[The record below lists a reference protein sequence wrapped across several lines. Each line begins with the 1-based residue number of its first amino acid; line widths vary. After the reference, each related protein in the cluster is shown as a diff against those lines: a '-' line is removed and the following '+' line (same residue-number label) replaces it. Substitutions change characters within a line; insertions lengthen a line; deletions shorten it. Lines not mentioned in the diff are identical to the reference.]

1 MEGLFID
8 FNKRD
13 SIRRTFPLV
22 AAFLIVSLLSRL
34 LGSDSGAMTPAMM
47 LEAALALV
55 LLAAYLFPP
64 KWYFKVDNSGIE
76 YKRHLWRLRRLDWAT
91 VQRIELPPDRIAIEL
106 SDGQHADIALSFLLK
121 KERLAIR
128 GTITRYAVE
137 KNLLS
142 GT

>member
-13 SIRRTFPLV
+13 SVRVAYPVV
-22 AAFLIVSLLSRL
+22 AAFLAVSVLSQLLKSADGVLTTTL
-34 LGSDSGAMTPAMM
+34 LFETVC
-47 LEAALALV
+47 ALA

-64 KWYFKVDNSGIE
+64 KRYFKVDNSGIE
-76 YKRHLWRLRRLDWAT
+76 YKRHVRRLLRLDWST

-106 SDGQHADIALSFLLK
+106 ADGQHADIALSFLLK

-128 GTITRYAVE
+128 GMITKYAAE
-137 KNLLS
+137 KNLL
-142 GT
+142 